1 MLVLGGTMV
10 AVGAKAEVGT
20 GDSARRS
27 LEEHEFN
34 NMYARTARPLAA
46 FIRRM
51 TPDDDTARDL
61 VQESYLRI
69 LRADLPTLDKR
80 GMDAYLY
87 KTASRLVRDRWRHS
101 QVDRRWRESLPEE
114 TSEVDGSSADALD
127 MDRVLQR
134 LRPRDRA
141 IIWLAYVE
149 GRSHKEIAEILS
161 LQAASVRVL
170 LFRARK
176 KLAGILEAE
185 GLAPEVTP

>member
-1 MLVLGGTMV
+1 MV
-10 AVGAKAEVGT
+10 AVGVKAQAGPA
-20 GDSARRS
+20 DSARRS

-34 NMYARTARPLAA
+34 NLYARTARSLAA

-51 TPDDDTARDL
+51 TPDDETARDL

-69 LRADLPTLDKR
+69 LRADLPALDER
-80 GMDAYLY
+80 GLDAYLY

-101 QVDRRWRESLPEE
+101 QVDRRWRESLPEK
-114 TSEVDGSSADALD
+114 TGEVGGRSADAMD
-127 MDRVLQR
+127 MDRVLGR

-149 GRSHKEIAEILS
+149 GRSHKEIAEILGLKS
-161 LQAASVRVL
+161 ASVRVL

-176 KLAGILEAE
+176 KLAGILRAE
-185 GLAPEVTP
+185 GLAPEVTR

>member
-1 MLVLGGTMV
+1 MV